1 MQVFETEGDS
11 KWNMSNGAAENGVDR
26 QVIVAF
32 SFQLKTCCINLRPPI
47 KTSREE
53 ASVATVVGNV
63 AAALTFRLI
72 SGLCPYLL
80 LSQISEQIKKL
91 RSPNVRIA

>member
-26 QVIVAF
+26 QVNSSAD
-32 SFQLKTCCINLRPPI
+32 SFYLIICCTNLRPPI

-80 LSQISEQIKKL
+80 LSQISEQLKKL
-91 RSPNVRIA
+91 RSPN

>member
-26 QVIVAF
+26 QVIVPPTLF
-32 SFQLKTCCINLRPPI
+32 LIICCTNLRPPI

-53 ASVATVVGNV
+53 ASVATVVGNA

-80 LSQISEQIKKL
+80 LSQISEQLKKL
-91 RSPNVRIA
+91 RSPN

>member
-1 MQVFETEGDS
+1 MQVFKTVGDT

-80 LSQISEQIKKL
+80 LSHISEQLKKL
-91 RSPNVRIA
+91 RSPN